1 MSQDEF
7 ILKPVPPYRLDLTV
21 WTLRRRVDNI
31 VDRFDGSTYRRVLPT
46 PDGPM
51 EVAVRQAGTLDSP
64 RLHVATSET
73 LSDESRRV
81 VTAALERLLGVRV
94 DLSEFHRRA
103 ALDKK
108 FGPLV
113 HRFRGMKP
121 PRFATL
127 FEGALNSIACQQV
140 TLTLGIKLLNRL
152 TDRYGQKVRGEQGVA
167 HAFPRPEQIA
177 GTTPEELRELG
188 FSRNK
193 GRSMIEL
200 ARLGAIEHA
209 ELTKKLE
216 NMPDEEAVARLCE
229 LRGIGRWSAEYIL
242 LRYLGRT
249 HLFPGDDVGAR
260 NNLVDWLGLPEPLD
274 YDGVRR
280 VMTPWSDFGGLLYFH
295 LLLSRLAEAG
305 FLDVEPAPPLEAEKD
320 DDPAN
325 LFKNRAALMPT
336 SEKESEMT
344 AKQSKKRIA
353 KTKPKLEGPSKKT
366 KATATRKRVKPQTP
380 RAERDIV
387 YESGLESFPASD
399 PPSWSPLA
407 TGPPK
412 RD

>member
-7 ILKPVPPYRLDLTV
+7 ILKPIPPYRLDLTA
-21 WTLRRRVDNI
+21 WTLRRRADNI

-46 PDGPM
+46 PEGPI
-51 EVAVRQAGTLDSP
+51 EVAVRQTGTLDSP
-64 RLHVATSET
+64 RLHVATNEA

-81 VTAALERLLGVRV
+81 VTVALERLLGVRV

-108 FGPLV
+108 LGPLV

-127 FEGALNSIACQQV
+127 FEGGLNSIACQQV

-152 TDRYGQKVRGEQGVA
+152 TDRYGQKIKGEQGVA
-167 HAFPRPEQIA
+167 HAFPRPEEIA

-193 GRSMIEL
+193 GRYMIEL
-200 ARLGAIEHA
+200 AQLGGVKHA
-209 ELTKKLE
+209 ELTKELE
-216 NMPDEEAVARLCE
+216 NMPDEEAVARMCE

-280 VMTPWSDFGGLLYFH
+280 VVTPWGDFGGLLYFH

-305 FLDVEPAPPLEAEKD
+305 FLNVEPAPPLGAEND
-320 DDPAN
+320 DDPAHSSI
-325 LFKNRAALMPT
+325 NRAALMPADG
-336 SEKESEMT
+336 KESKMT

-353 KTKPKLEGPSKKT
+353 KSKPKLEGALKKP
-366 KATATRKRVKPQTP
+366 KATAPRKRAKPKP
-380 RAERDIV
+380 SRADRDIV

-399 PPSWSPLA
+399 PPSWSPLS